1 MNRLGI
7 SLLVWIVCGSCA
19 SRSIVSIPFPPDTY
33 QSTSA
38 YLRTVSHGES
48 ENENVAERMAI
59 HAAQVELTSLI
70 QTLVKNVTS
79 EFSSSYQSTELEEF
93 KTYFDKEEVSIAQ
106 QTMSLL
112 KVVEK
117 KDILRSDQRYEIWVV
132 VELPKRSLMDGFE
145 RILSASKASS
155 MDDKKKR
162 FQQVFDAEWS
172 KLLH

>member
-1 MNRLGI
+1 
-7 SLLVWIVCGSCA
+7 
-19 SRSIVSIPFPPDTY
+19 
-33 QSTSA
+33 
-38 YLRTVSHGES
+38 
-48 ENENVAERMAI
+48 MAI

>member
-1 MNRLGI
+1 MNRIGI
-7 SLLVWIVCGSCA
+7 SLLIWVVCGSCA
-19 SRSIVSIPFPPDTY
+19 STSNVRIPFPADTY

-70 QTLVKNVTS
+70 QTLVKNVNL
-79 EFSSSYQSTELEEF
+79 EFSSVFQSTESEGW
-93 KTYFDKEEVSIAQ
+93 KTYFEREEVSIAQ

-112 KVVEK
+112 RVVEK
-117 KDILRSDQRYEIWVV
+117 KDILRKDQRHEIWVL

-162 FQQVFDAEWS
+162 FQQVFDAEWA